1 MFPFCPSLAQQTLGI
16 LPLNPPQTESLRNC
30 LTRVGTGRRSRRVRE
45 GQPSNPTQL
54 PGFAS
59 GVTQLFASTS
69 VSFSSSSKA
78 NWAEARDAKRSKSR
92 RGFKFIVVV
101 GLITAWLELRG
112 FIRWVS
118 KCTRV
123 FFLLLSSFT
132 SLEFT
137 SVPRKRG
144 KIFTFVWSSKFTL
157 EKFLRNCV

>member
-54 PGFAS
+54 PGFES
-59 GVTQLFASTS
+59 GVTHELASTS
-69 VSFSSSSKA
+69 VSFSSSKA
-78 NWAEARDAKRSKSR
+78 NWAEASDAQRSKSR
-92 RGFKFIVVV
+92 RGFKFIVV

-137 SVPRKRG
+137 SLPRKRG
-144 KIFTFVWSSKFTL
+144 KIFFTFVWSSKFTL
-157 EKFLRNCV
+157 KNFLRICV